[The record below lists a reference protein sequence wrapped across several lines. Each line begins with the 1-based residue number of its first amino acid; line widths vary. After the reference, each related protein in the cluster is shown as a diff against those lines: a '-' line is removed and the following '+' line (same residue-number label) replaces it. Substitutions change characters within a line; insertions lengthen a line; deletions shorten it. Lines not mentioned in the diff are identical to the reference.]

1 MVNLISSW
9 LGGAIASGAGAK
21 EPIRDE
27 EPVKGLPQVL
37 AEILANLQTTFAG
50 TPLDVEISYEG
61 GNKVRAPLSTFPYT
75 MNAATT
81 FLTGLHLLSPPS
93 TKSLTG
99 PVIVCFST
107 QG

>member
-9 LGGAIASGAGAK
+9 LGGAIASGAAPK
-21 EPIRDE
+21 QPSKDE
-27 EPVKGLPQVL
+27 ETVKGLPQVL

-61 GNKVRAPLSTFPYT
+61 GNKVRAPLCTFPQT
-75 MNAATT
+75 INAASTL
-81 FLTGLHLLSPPS
+81 LTGLHLLSSPS
-93 TKSLTG
+93 TKSLIG

-107 QG
+107 CG